1 MCPRDQDH
9 LQDRQIVVLW
19 ASGLSKGPQV
29 LTSNGHNII
38 WTLLYMSF
46 VICECPKIIS
56 VFERG
61 VTYVINIKLPAVI
74 TSRGKLATQN
84 SDNDVFFTC

>member
-1 MCPRDQDH
+1 
-9 LQDRQIVVLW
+9 
-19 ASGLSKGPQV
+19 
-29 LTSNGHNII
+29 
-38 WTLLYMSF
+38 MSF

-74 TSRGKLATQN
+74 TSRGKLTTQN
-84 SDNDVFFTC
+84 GDNDVFLRVKKLTVIMFKYLESLFFMVLFQCDNIILTKTRISFRPQIV

>member
-1 MCPRDQDH
+1 
-9 LQDRQIVVLW
+9 
-19 ASGLSKGPQV
+19 
-29 LTSNGHNII
+29 
-38 WTLLYMSF
+38 MSF

-74 TSRGKLATQN
+74 TSRGKLTTQN